1 MRHNNDE
8 TNLFDFSED
17 ELDRMRQ
24 ELEDRLGWPDQ
35 EDG

>member
-1 MRHNNDE
+1 MRHNDDIPNF
-8 TNLFDFSED
+8 FDYSKD

-35 EDG
+35 EDR